1 MLDGR
6 HHLVRPPLHAD
17 PGLQC
22 GDDRGGRRPLG
33 RRDRATPGRHPL
45 SLLDECLA
53 AYGGL
58 ERWRAADA
66 VEVRVS
72 ARGAAFAMKGNG
84 RPLTEAR
91 ARVRTT
97 GQHVEFFDWPRA
109 GETAVLTSEE
119 TRIGDRSRERPRF
132 GRRWDE
138 LDFLAFGG
146 AAMWTYVS
154 LPFVLADWGAEE
166 LPRRRLRFHVP
177 EPIRS
182 HCREQTI
189 HLGERRAQELSLRD
203 LRRPARPDPPPRPAQ
218 AVRPGGRAPG
228 RARRR
233 LGPVAPTSPS
243 ASRRAPPARAG
254 ASRGSRPDRAS

>member
-1 MLDGR
+1 M
-6 HHLVRPPLHAD
+6 
-17 PGLQC
+17 
-22 GDDRGGRRPLG
+22 
-33 RRDRATPGRHPL
+33 

-72 ARGAAFAMKGNG
+72 ARGLAFARKGNG
-84 RPLTEAR
+84 RPLTDTL

-97 GQHVEFFDWPRA
+97 GQHVELLDWPCA

-119 TRIGDRSRERPRF
+119 ARIGDRRRAEPLW

-154 LPFVLADWGAEE
+154 LPFVLADWGADE
-166 LPRRRLRFHVP
+166 LPGCRLRFRVP

-182 HCREQTI
+182 HCREQTV
-189 HLGERRAQELSLRD
+189 HLDESRLIVRHDYVAESFGGWARGVHRSSRFETFDGLPVPTRRRVR
-203 LRRPARPDPPPRPAQ
+203 LRRF
-218 AVRPGGRAPG
+218 
-228 RARRR
+228 
-233 LGPVAPTSPS
+233 GPVVVRVDVTDA
-243 ASRRAPPARAG
+243 AWVG
-254 ASRGSRPDRAS
+254 V